1 MGTWSQWPISTYT
14 DVQAASL
21 RADRG
26 VVMCAVGKKS
36 YALSHSAAL
45 ISSVHDFGAALPLE
59 LFYGSAEATFIEAHA
74 VTWAAQLKRW
84 GVAAVARRV
93 SAPFGLSRYDCK
105 VEALLESR
113 FAEAL
118 FLDLDVAL
126 LASPL
131 RLFASREYRETGAL
145 FFRDRQKF
153 YKLKTAASSRWLRGL
168 DYTLGVRPPY
178 AGLHSAS
185 GASAERTGAERGA
198 PTEGLRQSN
207 IFRGCSAHR
216 AESSV
221 IAIDLKRHVR
231 MLAVL
236 RDR

>member
-1 MGTWSQWPISTYT
+1 MESQT
-14 DVQAASL
+14 QASLL

-26 VVMCAVGKKS
+26 VVMCAVGKER
-36 YALSHSAAL
+36 YALLHSAAL
-45 ISSVHDFGAALPLE
+45 ISSMHDFGAVLPLE
-59 LFYGSAEATFIEAHA
+59 LFYGSAEAKFIKAHA
-74 VTWAAQLKRW
+74 VAWAAQLKRW
-84 GVAAVARRV
+84 GVEAVARRV
-93 SAPFGLSRYDCK
+93 TAPFGLSRYDCK

-126 LASPL
+126 VASPL
-131 RLFASREYRETGAL
+131 RLFASREYQETGAL

-153 YKLKTAASSRWLRGL
+153 YMIKTAAASRWLRGL
-168 DYTLGVRPPY
+168 DYTLGLRPPY
-178 AGLHSAS
+178 AGLHSSS

-207 IFRGCSAHR
+207 IFRGCSGHR